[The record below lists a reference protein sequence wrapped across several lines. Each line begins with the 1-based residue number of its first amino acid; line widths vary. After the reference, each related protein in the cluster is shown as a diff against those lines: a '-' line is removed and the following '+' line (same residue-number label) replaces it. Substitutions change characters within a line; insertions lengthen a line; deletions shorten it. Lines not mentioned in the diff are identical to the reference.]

1 LLKTLHGLKFTFG
14 DSLTWLRFNLFHLN
28 HFKVIM
34 MNLNLRSIR
43 SFAAASAATLF
54 IVSCSDNF
62 VAENANRIDAASK
75 AAETDASLSV
85 SIQSVSLSEGFEVGG
100 TSPKTA
106 YDVSP
111 TGSSSGDNVT
121 LQSKSWNMY
130 DALIGNLAGDL
141 KTGTWSARIRN
152 TGKITMLFDVTT
164 GISTVMIKHGT
175 FSTDAASQWGLWY
188 SVDGGTSWTQ
198 TGANVTTTS
207 SLQTQTF
214 TLNITGTARLEI
226 RKLTGSSN
234 RINIDDIA
242 INDNGTGG
250 GVTGKKFLFDASH
263 YENAGS
269 ADWQIDADGT
279 ESVPTYT
286 GGTTVETKAQR
297 IPTPAQS
304 GITSTTAETYWKGG
318 MSAWAVELVK
328 KGHTV
333 ETLPVGTAITY
344 GNTAN
349 VQDLSNYDAF
359 MVIEPNRLFSAAEK
373 TAIMNFVSNGG
384 GLMMVA
390 DHTAATTA
398 GTDAN
403 GYNPSD
409 RDGDGF
415 DSPRVWNDLMTN
427 NGINNSNPFGF
438 AVNYVDISEQ
448 PTTKVYTGTNANA
461 QVVLHGLAGNASML
475 AFYNGS
481 TATLLPANNSSVQ
494 GLFWRMSGTVGS
506 SSDVMALLSTYGTG
520 RVVFVGDSS
529 PSDDGTGDTADNLFN
544 GWSGDSPSGFT
555 SHPALH
561 LNASLWLAK
570 AQ

>member
-1 LLKTLHGLKFTFG
+1 MNVISRSFQALAVVCTAGLLMVGCADNFIQESQSINLSDERAADATASLLAV
-14 DSLTWLRFNLFHLN
+14 SLTE
-28 HFKVIM
+28 
-34 MNLNLRSIR
+34 S
-43 SFAAASAATLF
+43 
-54 IVSCSDNF
+54 
-62 VAENANRIDAASK
+62 
-75 AAETDASLSV
+75 
-85 SIQSVSLSEGFEVGG
+85 FEVGG

-121 LQSKSWNMY
+121 LPSGSWNLY
-130 DALIGNLAGDL
+130 DALVGNLAGDL
-141 KTGTWSARIRN
+141 KAGSWSARIRN
-152 TGKITMLFDVTT
+152 TGKITMLFNVTT
-164 GISTVMIKHGT
+164 GISTVTVKHGT
-175 FSTDAASQWGLWY
+175 YGSDAASQWGLWY
-188 SVDGGTSWTQ
+188 SVNSGSSWTQ
-198 TGANVTTTS
+198 AGSNVTTTS

-214 TLNITGTARLEI
+214 TLNVTGTVRLEI

-234 RINIDDIA
+234 RINIDDIV
-242 INDNGTGG
+242 INDNGGGG

-297 IPTPAQS
+297 YPTPS
-304 GITSTTAETYWKGG
+304 YTGITASTSENYWKGG

-328 KGHTV
+328 RGHLV
-333 ETLPVGTAITY
+333 ESLPVGTAITY
-344 GNTAN
+344 GNASN
-349 VQDLSNYDAF
+349 VQDLSNYDVF
-359 MVIEPNRLFSAAEK
+359 MVLEPNRLFTAAEK
-373 TAIMNFVSNGG
+373 TAIMNFVANGG

-390 DHTAATTA
+390 DHTAATTG
-398 GTDAN
+398 GTDSN

-427 NGINNSNPFGF
+427 NGINNNNPFGF
-438 AVNYVDISEQ
+438 IVDYVDIDEQ
-448 PTTKVYTGTNANA
+448 PTTKVYTGSNAHA
-461 QVVLHGLAGNASML
+461 QVVLNGAAGTATKL
-475 AFYNGS
+475 AFYAGT
-481 TATLLPANNSSVQ
+481 TATLYPANNSSVQ
-494 GLFWRMSGTVGS
+494 GLFWRTSSTVGS
-506 SSDVMALLSTYGTG
+506 NNGVMALLATYSNG

-529 PSDDGTGDTADNLFN
+529 PSDDGTGDTNDNLFN
-544 GWSGDSPSGFT
+544 GWSGDAPSGYT

-570 AQ
+570 VQEYIYRFICNRLPV

>member
-1 LLKTLHGLKFTFG
+1 MFKKTKSIVSVVAICLSGLLISQCSDLYLQK
-14 DSLTWLRFNLFHLN
+14 SNQA
-28 HFKVIM
+28 
-34 MNLNLRSIR
+34 
-43 SFAAASAATLF
+43 AAASLSSSSSAMAATL
-54 IVSCSDNF
+54 
-62 VAENANRIDAASK
+62 A
-75 AAETDASLSV
+75 
-85 SIQSVSLSEGFEVGG
+85 SVSLSEDFEVGG

-121 LQSKSWNMY
+121 LHSKSWNMY

-141 KTGTWSARIRN
+141 KNGTWSARMRN

-164 GISTVMIKHGT
+164 GISTVTINHGT
-175 FSTDAASQWGLWY
+175 YSSDSPSQWGLWY
-188 SVDGGTSWTQ
+188 SVNGGSTWTQ
-198 TGANVTTTS
+198 SGSNVTTTS
-207 SLQTQTF
+207 TLQSQTF
-214 TLNITGTARLEI
+214 TLNVSGTVRLEI
-226 RKLTGSSN
+226 RKLTGSTN
-234 RINIDDIA
+234 RINIDDITVY
-242 INDNGTGG
+242 DNSGSGG
-250 GVTGKKFLFDASH
+250 GGGGITGKKFLFDASH

-279 ESVPTYT
+279 ENVPTYT

-297 IPTPAQS
+297 TPTPS
-304 GITSTTAETYWKGG
+304 YTGITSSTSETYWKGG
-318 MSAWAVELVK
+318 ISSWGVALVK
-328 KGHTV
+328 AGQLV
-333 ETLPVGTAITY
+333 ESLPSGTAVTY
-344 GNTAN
+344 GTAN
-349 VQDLSNYDAF
+349 AQDLSNYDVF
-359 MVIEPNRLFSAAEK
+359 VVVEPNRLFSAAEK
-373 TAIMNFVSNGG
+373 TAIMNFVANGG

-438 AVNYVDISEQ
+438 VVDYVDISEQ
-448 PTTKVYTGTNANA
+448 PTTNVYTGTNTNA
-461 QVVLHGLAGNASML
+461 QAVLNGIAGTASKL

-481 TATLLPANNSSVQ
+481 TATLYPANNSSVQ

-506 SSDVMALLSTYGTG
+506 NTKVMALLSTYGSG
-520 RVVFVGDSS
+520 RVVFIGDSS
-529 PSDDGTGDTADNLFN
+529 PADDGTGDTNDNLFN
-544 GWSGDSPSGFT
+544 GWSGDAPSGYT